1 MDVNGDGD
9 LDFVRQPADDDG
21 YINIVNNLANE
32 LTQKQISGIH
42 KGLGN
47 TPKSQL
53 NVSESQWRFLI
64 IAINFNLYS
73 L

>member
-1 MDVNGDGD
+1 MRKFLKYYRHEIKKENGPID
-9 LDFVRQPADDDG
+9 LAMEMSPPLGGSLRDKV
-21 YINIVNNLANE
+21 E
-32 LTQKQISGIH
+32 
-42 KGLGN
+42 LGN